1 MTAVIYARYSSD
13 NQREESIEGQIHE
26 CTAYAEKNGITIVK
40 HYIDR
45 AISAKTDNRPE
56 FQQMIKDSDKK
67 LFDIVLVWK
76 LDRFARNRYD
86 SARYKTQLKKNG
98 VKLMS
103 ATEIISEGPEGIILE
118 SVLEGYAE
126 YYSADLAEKVVRGQ
140 TENILKGRCNGG
152 RGTFGYTLDSER
164 KFHIDPLTSPFVL
177 ESFKKYNE
185 GSTMKEIRDW
195 LNENGIK
202 NPVGGAF
209 TYNSVEH
216 MLKNRRYIGELK
228 FRDVVVPDAIPPII
242 PLELFEDVQEKIAK
256 NKKAPARRKAEDD
269 YLLTTKLFCGYC
281 GALMF
286 GESGTSRTGEVHRY
300 YKCATAKKHKGCKKK
315 TVRKQWLEDLVVN
328 QTMQLVKDDAA
339 MESIIAKVM
348 ELQNKENTNIPL
360 YEKQLRDA
368 ESGIQ
373 NMLNAIQ
380 AGILTSSTK
389 ERLEQLEETKRELET
404 RIAEE
409 KLAKPKVTEEFIRF
423 WLLRFRKLDMSLK
436 DQRQALVDTFINA
449 IYLYDDKV
457 LITFNYK
464 EGTQT
469 VTFGEATEVA
479 SEGNGSDLDCFTA
492 PRTAAQVL
500 CSSPFLFI
508 LSNLSCKSSAV
519 PYNRGCAPVCAG
531 TVRMYRIK
539 GKKSMSS
546 QTNTLTEGPLAKQIF
561 LVSLPL
567 ALSNLLQVLFNM
579 SDVAVVGRFAGSTAL
594 GAVGSTSTLVTLFT
608 GFLIGLSNGI
618 NVLVARFYGARHPKD
633 VEKTVHSAAIISAIA
648 GVALLLIGLLG
659 SPAMLRLLNTKED
672 LLPGAILYLRV
683 YFLGMPALALYNF
696 GNAVFSSIGDTKKP
710 LMYLSIA
717 GALNIALN
725 LFFVIVCDL
734 SVVGVALASAISQC
748 VSAFLILRA
757 LTRVQDCYALDPH
770 KLQLDPVQ
778 AKSIL
783 ALGVPAGLQNAIFA
797 IANLFIQ
804 AGVNSFD
811 SLMVK
816 GNSAAANAD
825 GLIYDCMAA
834 FYMACA
840 SFMSQNYGA
849 GRPDRV
855 KKSYFIS
862 LGYSFGVGL
871 VLGAALFFCGPAFLA
886 LFTTEA
892 AVIDAGMKRI
902 AVMAF
907 AYCVSAFMDCTI
919 AASRGLGKTVVPTV
933 IVVLGSCVFRV
944 IWVYTIFAHFHTIPA
959 LYLLYPCSWI
969 LTALAEIAYFASC
982 YKRAMAIFRKPA
994 AA

>member
-13 NQREESIEGQIHE
+13 NQREESIEGQIRE

-126 YYSADLAEKVVRGQ
+126 YYSADLSEKVIRGM
-140 TENILKGRCNGG
+140 TENALKGKFTGG
-152 RGTFGYTLDSER
+152 AIPFGYIINADHRFE
-164 KFHIDPLTSPFVL
+164 IDPLTAPFVA
-177 ESFKKYNE
+177 ETFQRYND
-185 GSTMKEIRDW
+185 GQTMREIRDW
-195 LNENGIK
+195 LNEKGVK
-202 NPVGGAF
+202 NQRGGLMTF
-209 TYNSVEH
+209 NTIQH
-216 MLKNRRYIGELK
+216 MLNNRRYIGELK
-228 FRDVVVPDAIPPII
+228 YRDVLIPDAIPSIVSA
-242 PLELFEDVQEKIAK
+242 ELFNDVQEKIAK

-360 YEKQLRDA
+360 YKKQLRDA

-389 ERLEQLEETKRELET
+389 ERLEQLEETKRELEA

-469 VTFGEATEVA
+469 VTFGEAAEAA
-479 SEGNGSDLDCFTA
+479 SKGNGSDLDCFTA
-492 PRTAAQVL
+492 PDIERQIVRFDVL
-500 CSSPFLFI
+500 FCYVTPKNRGLHGQCTVFARSAFSWE
-508 LSNLSCKSSAV
+508 SSAW
-519 PYNRGCAPVCAG
+519 AG
-531 TVRMYRIK
+531 IALKCVVNFAS
-539 GKKSMSS
+539 GQQS
-546 QTNTLTEGPLAKQIF
+546 QTELRLYFG
-561 LVSLPL
+561 VCV
-567 ALSNLLQVLFNM
+567 LQKFQQ
-579 SDVAVVGRFAGSTAL
+579 SGHGDGRFACGGYSLRA
-594 GAVGSTSTLVTLFT
+594 GAFLFSIEP
-608 GFLIGLSNGI
+608 FLKFP
-618 NVLVARFYGARHPKD
+618 AQFYTR
-633 VEKTVHSAAIISAIA
+633 
-648 GVALLLIGLLG
+648 GLLDMSVG
-659 SPAMLRLLNTKED
+659 VHQHIRRGVPC
-672 LLPGAILYLRV
+672 
-683 YFLGMPALALYNF
+683 
-696 GNAVFSSIGDTKKP
+696 
-710 LMYLSIA
+710 
-717 GALNIALN
+717 GALNG
-725 LFFVIVCDL
+725 F
-734 SVVGVALASAISQC
+734 
-748 VSAFLILRA
+748 
-757 LTRVQDCYALDPH
+757 H
-770 KLQLDPVQ
+770 
-778 AKSIL
+778 
-783 ALGVPAGLQNAIFA
+783 
-797 IANLFIQ
+797 
-804 AGVNSFD
+804 
-811 SLMVK
+811 
-816 GNSAAANAD
+816 
-825 GLIYDCMAA
+825 
-834 FYMACA
+834 
-840 SFMSQNYGA
+840 
-849 GRPDRV
+849 
-855 KKSYFIS
+855 
-862 LGYSFGVGL
+862 
-871 VLGAALFFCGPAFLA
+871 
-886 LFTTEA
+886 
-892 AVIDAGMKRI
+892 
-902 AVMAF
+902 
-907 AYCVSAFMDCTI
+907 I
-919 AASRGLGKTVVPTV
+919 AAGDHQLIGGTGMPQTVEHNA
-933 IVVLGSCVFRV
+933 GEFRV
-944 IWVYTIFAHFHTIPA
+944 GILPFEELLADQHRLHCQTIG
-959 LYLLYPCSWI
+959 
-969 LTALAEIAYFASC
+969 
-982 YKRAMAIFRKPA
+982 
-994 AA
+994 

>member
-13 NQREESIEGQIHE
+13 NQREESIEGQIRE
-26 CTAYAEKNGITIVK
+26 CTTYAEKNGITIVK

-389 ERLEQLEETKRELET
+389 ERLEQLEETKRELEA

-479 SEGNGSDLDCFTA
+479 SEGNSSDLDCIPA
-492 PRTAAQVL
+492 PENAVKSKDFMA
-500 CSSPFLFI
+500 FLF
-508 LSNLSCKSSAV
+508 LRQRLHTLAHFLHTLQKSHELFASLAQRVFRCTKKNLLREEHPRQLAAFLCVHLPDGFKDHFTRDFCCRRHFVFHGLRSCSCCVLPVEVGFDLLCQLQPGPVLRVSV
-519 PYNRGCAPVCAG
+519 GVHQDGSGCMPCVALHRFEVAARLQQLIGG
-531 TVRMYRIK
+531 TGV
-539 GKKSMSS
+539 S
-546 QTNTLTEGPLAKQIF
+546 QTMKHDLLKLRVLRSPLAI
-561 LVSLPL
+561 PL
-567 ALSNLLQVLFNM
+567 GQNVR
-579 SDVAVVGRFAGSTAL
+579 G
-594 GAVGSTSTLVTLFT
+594 
-608 GFLIGLSNGI
+608 NG
-618 NVLVARFYGARHPKD
+618 
-633 VEKTVHSAAIISAIA
+633 
-648 GVALLLIGLLG
+648 
-659 SPAMLRLLNTKED
+659 
-672 LLPGAILYLRV
+672 
-683 YFLGMPALALYNF
+683 
-696 GNAVFSSIGDTKKP
+696 
-710 LMYLSIA
+710 
-717 GALNIALN
+717 
-725 LFFVIVCDL
+725 
-734 SVVGVALASAISQC
+734 
-748 VSAFLILRA
+748 
-757 LTRVQDCYALDPH
+757 
-770 KLQLDPVQ
+770 
-778 AKSIL
+778 
-783 ALGVPAGLQNAIFA
+783 
-797 IANLFIQ
+797 
-804 AGVNSFD
+804 
-811 SLMVK
+811 
-816 GNSAAANAD
+816 
-825 GLIYDCMAA
+825 
-834 FYMACA
+834 
-840 SFMSQNYGA
+840 
-849 GRPDRV
+849 
-855 KKSYFIS
+855 
-862 LGYSFGVGL
+862 
-871 VLGAALFFCGPAFLA
+871 
-886 LFTTEA
+886 
-892 AVIDAGMKRI
+892 
-902 AVMAF
+902 
-907 AYCVSAFMDCTI
+907 
-919 AASRGLGKTVVPTV
+919 
-933 IVVLGSCVFRV
+933 
-944 IWVYTIFAHFHTIPA
+944 
-959 LYLLYPCSWI
+959 
-969 LTALAEIAYFASC
+969 
-982 YKRAMAIFRKPA
+982 
-994 AA
+994 

>member
-13 NQREESIEGQIHE
+13 NQREESIEGQIRE

-126 YYSADLAEKVVRGQ
+126 YYSADLSEKVIRGM
-140 TENILKGRCNGG
+140 TENALKGKFTGG
-152 RGTFGYTLDSER
+152 AIPFGYIINADHRFE
-164 KFHIDPLTSPFVL
+164 IDPLTAPFVA
-177 ESFKKYNE
+177 EIFQRYND
-185 GSTMKEIRDW
+185 GQTMREIRDW
-195 LNENGIK
+195 LNEKGVK
-202 NPVGGAF
+202 NQRGGLMTF
-209 TYNSVEH
+209 NTIQH
-216 MLKNRRYIGELK
+216 MLNNRRYIGELK
-228 FRDVVVPDAIPPII
+228 YRDVLIPDAIPSIVSA
-242 PLELFEDVQEKIAK
+242 ELFNDVQEKIAK

-360 YEKQLRDA
+360 YKKQLRDA

-389 ERLEQLEETKRELET
+389 ERLEQLEETKRELEA

-469 VTFGEATEVA
+469 VTFGEAAEAA
-479 SEGNGSDLDCFTA
+479 SKGNGSDLDCFTA
-492 PRTAAQVL
+492 PKNAVKSKDFMA
-500 CSSPFLFI
+500 FLFFWQSLHTFAHLLHTLQKSHELFASLAQRVFRCTKKRI
-508 LSNLSCKSSAV
+508 LREEH
-519 PYNRGCAPVCAG
+519 PR
-531 TVRMYRIK
+531 
-539 GKKSMSS
+539 
-546 QTNTLTEGPLAKQIF
+546 QLAA
-561 LVSLPL
+561 LLCVHLPDG
-567 ALSNLLQVLFNM
+567 FK
-579 SDVAVVGRFAGSTAL
+579 DHFTRDFCCHRRF
-594 GAVGSTSTLVTLFT
+594 VFR
-608 GFLIGLSNGI
+608 GFLRLCACHILRVEVGFDLLGQLQPGL
-618 NVLVARFYGARHPKD
+618 VLRVG
-633 VEKTVHSAAIISAIA
+633 VGVHQDGGGCMA
-648 GVALLLIGLLG
+648 GVALH
-659 SPAMLRLLNTKED
+659 RLEVTARLQQLVGGTGVAQTVEHD
-672 LLPGAILYLRV
+672 LLKLRV
-683 YFLGMPALALYNF
+683 LCP
-696 GNAVFSSIGDTKKP
+696 P
-710 LMYLSIA
+710 
-717 GALNIALN
+717 
-725 LFFVIVCDL
+725 
-734 SVVGVALASAISQC
+734 
-748 VSAFLILRA
+748 
-757 LTRVQDCYALDPH
+757 
-770 KLQLDPVQ
+770 
-778 AKSIL
+778 
-783 ALGVPAGLQNAIFA
+783 
-797 IANLFIQ
+797 
-804 AGVNSFD
+804 
-811 SLMVK
+811 
-816 GNSAAANAD
+816 
-825 GLIYDCMAA
+825 
-834 FYMACA
+834 
-840 SFMSQNYGA
+840 
-849 GRPDRV
+849 
-855 KKSYFIS
+855 
-862 LGYSFGVGL
+862 
-871 VLGAALFFCGPAFLA
+871 
-886 LFTTEA
+886 
-892 AVIDAGMKRI
+892 
-902 AVMAF
+902 
-907 AYCVSAFMDCTI
+907 
-919 AASRGLGKTVVPTV
+919 
-933 IVVLGSCVFRV
+933 
-944 IWVYTIFAHFHTIPA
+944 HTIP
-959 LYLLYPCSWI
+959 LCQNV
-969 LTALAEIAYFASC
+969 
-982 YKRAMAIFRKPA
+982 RGNG
-994 AA
+994 